1 MLTPFP
7 RTGGFAAG
15 EKTIDANAEQIDG
28 VPLTRHWLIPKGKQ
42 PKVYVPHPIM
52 SAEDI
57 RTRTQQVWDQFYSWR
72 NVWQRAHC
80 VESLKS
86 RVAFVLI
93 SKLYRQMY
101 ANTGIATD
109 SARINRSAT
118 WARLIAKPLQKI
130 FAGKPMPE
138 LQAPRPISSELS
150 VGI

>member
-28 VPLTRHWLIPKGKQ
+28 VPITRHWLIPKGKQ
-42 PKVYVPHPIM
+42 PKVYVPHPVM
-52 SAEDI
+52 SPDEI
-57 RTRTQQVWDQFYSWR
+57 RERTQGGGDRFYSWK
-72 NVWQRAHC
+72 NIWAGSSC

-86 RVAFVLI
+86 RVAFVMI

-109 SARINRSAT
+109 SAR
-118 WARLIAKPLQKI
+118 
-130 FAGKPMPE
+130 
-138 LQAPRPISSELS
+138 
-150 VGI
+150 